1 MQLTLVHLCN
11 FFDLPATYLLL
22 LYNVTR
28 TGLGEY
34 HYRLLS
40 DDVII
45 INSAFMGLCSSRFQE
60 RAKRRFNLYKVT
72 FTAHEFSLLSTT
84 L

>member
-1 MQLTLVHLCN
+1 MHLTAVHLCN

-22 LYNVTR
+22 LFNVTR
-28 TGLGEY
+28 TGHGEY

-40 DDVII
+40 EDAII
-45 INSAFMGLCSSRFQE
+45 INSAFMGLCPSRFQE
-60 RAKRRFNLYKVT
+60 RAKRRFNLYKKT
-72 FTAHEFSLLSTT
+72 CTAHDFSLLSTI